1 MSPSAK
7 GAGPGVPPCLGTG
20 AGKAGQALACAA
32 ARCPPHR
39 HPRQWGQEPAP
50 APSHPPCS
58 PWHGGSP
65 DHATPSPAL
74 VEPGAEWGLWGEAGQ
89 WAEGEGTTAASEPPW
104 GTWVGGSGVRA
115 PTSRVLAR
123 GPARR
128 GRGTPGPAGGV
139 AGSAVVLPPHGARA
153 PSRREVVGRLGGAL
167 RPLDH
172 RLALLPPQQLVVLE
186 EALVAGH
193 PVRAVRERQQ
203 PWGGKGRE
211 SRGREQRTWGL
222 SLGRQGGTQREG
234 STAGQ
239 GRAGCAEPGWA
250 RGPGCTSHSSRTPP
264 GCRALTEAIHAP
276 AFELAL
282 EGHVVVAGEDAD
294 TAELALHELPLVPAR
309 GARGWVSGGAHSQ
322 GRAGR
327 APQGAELTW
336 SRQRS

>member
-1 MSPSAK
+1 MLQP
-7 GAGPGVPPCLGTG
+7 
-20 AGKAGQALACAA
+20 A
-32 ARCPPHR
+32 AR
-39 HPRQWGQEPAP
+39 PRGILGSGARSQPRPLATRPAP
-50 APSHPPCS
+50 HGTVAAPTMPP
-58 PWHGGSP
+58 PAP
-65 DHATPSPAL
+65 LAAAL
-74 VEPGAEWGLWGEAGQ
+74 VEPGAERGLWGEAGQ
-89 WAEGEGTTAASEPPW
+89 RAEGEGTTAASEPPW
-104 GTWVGGSGVRA
+104 GTWVGGSGVRPPA
-115 PTSRVLAR
+115 SRVLAR

-139 AGSAVVLPPHGARA
+139 AGSAVVLPPCGARA

-167 RPLDH
+167 CPLDH

-193 PVRAVRERQQ
+193 PVRAVGERQE

-211 SRGREQRTWGL
+211 SRGREQRTRGPG
-222 SLGRQGGTQREG
+222 LGRQGGTHREG

-239 GRAGCAEPGWA
+239 GRAGRAEPGRA
-250 RGPGCTSHSSRTPP
+250 RGPSCTSRSSRTPP

-294 TAELALHELPLVPAR
+294 TAELALHELSLIPAW
-309 GARGWVSGGAHSQ
+309 GARGRASEGAHSW
-322 GRAGR
+322 GRAGQ

-336 SRQRS
+336 SRRRS